1 MKLCGQHEARQ
12 ARSKMVGGVG
22 GFWEEGEKCSQPAVT
37 TQSRTARI
45 RHVVRSHLWGME
57 RNRYGDARDARDGKD
72 VSLGQSPISPCALLL
87 PVAFFGK
94 RFINVAGIN
103 KQTDA

>member
-1 MKLCGQHEARQ
+1 
-12 ARSKMVGGVG
+12 
-22 GFWEEGEKCSQPAVT
+22 
-37 TQSRTARI
+37 
-45 RHVVRSHLWGME
+45 ME